1 MSENDAGAPPAGE
14 AISVIELPTTTPERI
29 SPHEAARMLAT
40 MRVKKPTDPNSGAPP
55 AAAALEPETPSGD
68 EPEAGTDEN
77 PPTGDETESAP
88 DTAAEPPIEPPRSW
102 TKEAKER
109 FASLPRDTQ
118 EYLAAREDER
128 DRDFNRRQTESA
140 EKLKGLTA
148 KEQQVEQAR
157 QQYETALPALMQ
169 QLEQQYQGQFADIK
183 SMEDVTKLAQTD
195 WPRYVLWDAQQK
207 QIAAVQQQVKT
218 ATDRQTQE
226 KNSKLSEFIKSEGEL
241 LKAHVPELADP
252 AKAKTLQEAVV
263 KLLTDTGFSDDDLG
277 KMWRGEKEVSLHD
290 HKFQRVLREA
300 ALYRSAQ
307 AKAKAATT
315 KPVPQVQRPG
325 VSQPRGAQQDAVIQ
339 GLTKQLEKSGSAKDA
354 AKLLM
359 ERRRARG

>member
-118 EYLAAREDER
+118 EYLAARED
-128 DRDFNRRQTESA
+128 
-140 EKLKGLTA
+140 
-148 KEQQVEQAR
+148 
-157 QQYETALPALMQ
+157 
-169 QLEQQYQGQFADIK
+169 
-183 SMEDVTKLAQTD
+183 
-195 WPRYVLWDAQQK
+195 
-207 QIAAVQQQVKT
+207 
-218 ATDRQTQE
+218 
-226 KNSKLSEFIKSEGEL
+226 
-241 LKAHVPELADP
+241 
-252 AKAKTLQEAVV
+252 
-263 KLLTDTGFSDDDLG
+263 
-277 KMWRGEKEVSLHD
+277 
-290 HKFQRVLREA
+290 
-300 ALYRSAQ
+300 
-307 AKAKAATT
+307 
-315 KPVPQVQRPG
+315 
-325 VSQPRGAQQDAVIQ
+325 
-339 GLTKQLEKSGSAKDA
+339 
-354 AKLLM
+354 
-359 ERRRARG
+359 